1 MKYIIRPAVKV
12 YGVYIGEGGKD
23 TPLVRGTK
31 YLIDSVIVSKPGIMY
46 VSVYTSQR
54 PVTTSG
60 PIASGNFELMDAY
73 GFRYNP
79 PFHMGL
85 SFKYEYNMNL
95 FVYDYGLDLSH
106 MHVRYAFNEDSGDG
120 VYVVYPLFNDD
131 ITIMTPLFEDTFEYS
146 GDANAVNAIKS
157 RMKATI
163 GEDGSIIYK
172 FNGARVAELVTRN
185 GVHTFVRHMIKDK
198 VNEIS
203 SFSISKYK
211 NTYMKFTSTPSKYLN
226 EKPGFSEAI
235 FSIRTDVDIT
245 CGKHIQI
252 N

>member
-12 YGVYIGEGGKD
+12 YGVYIGEGGKN
-23 TPLVRGTK
+23 TSLIRGAK
-31 YLIDSVIVSKPGIMY
+31 YLIDSVTISKPGIMY
-46 VSVYTSQR
+46 VSVYTSQK

-60 PIASGNFELMDAY
+60 PIASGNFELMDSY

-85 SFKYEYNMNL
+85 SFKYEYNMNS
-95 FVYDYGLDLSH
+95 FVDDYGLDLPH
-106 MHVRYAFNEDSGDG
+106 MHVRYAFNKDSGDG
-120 VYVVYPLFNDD
+120 VYAVYPLFNDD

-146 GDANAVNAIKS
+146 SDANTRNAIKS
-157 RMKATI
+157 RMKATVS
-163 GEDGSIIYK
+163 EDGMVIYK
-172 FNGARVAELVTRN
+172 FNDVRIAELVTRN
-185 GVHTFVRHMIKDK
+185 GVHTFFRHMIKDK

-211 NTYMKFTSTPSKYLN
+211 NMYMKFTSTPSKFLN

-235 FSIRTDVDIT
+235 FSIRTDMNIT
-245 CGKHIQI
+245 CGKNIPI